1 MTIAPVAGSFRDP
14 AGFVYRRDGV
24 LYRQINRCYED
35 HYRKLL
41 DSGLYAALVERGMLI
56 EHCDAPLAL
65 AADGD
70 AARVIAPDPIPFISY
85 AYEWS
90 FSQLR
95 DAALLTLA
103 SQRLALDHGM
113 SLKDAAAS
121 NVQFRGSTPVLIDT
135 LSFETLPDG
144 KPWVAYGQFCR
155 HFLAPLALM
164 ANADVRLQQ
173 LLRVHMDGIPLD
185 LAKRLL
191 PARTRWA
198 PSLFIH
204 INVHATLSSRL
215 AGSELEVGK
224 QKRKMSLRAL
234 YALTESLES
243 AVRALRWKPAGEWSD
258 YYDDPAMT
266 IAEPKRSRSV
276 RPIQRSAFATWM
288 LCAQSTAFSPACAV
302 STSHSTA
309 SRVR

>member
-1 MTIAPVAGSFRDP
+1 
-14 AGFVYRRDGV
+14 
-24 LYRQINRCYED
+24 
-35 HYRKLL
+35 
-41 DSGLYAALVERGMLI
+41 
-56 EHCDAPLAL
+56 
-65 AADGD
+65 
-70 AARVIAPDPIPFISY
+70 
-85 AYEWS
+85 
-90 FSQLR
+90 
-95 DAALLTLA
+95 
-103 SQRLALDHGM
+103 
-113 SLKDAAAS
+113 
-121 NVQFRGSTPVLIDT
+121 
-135 LSFETLPDG
+135 
-144 KPWVAYGQFCR
+144 
-155 HFLAPLALM
+155 M

-215 AGSELEVGK
+215 AGSEVEVGK

-266 IAEPKRSRSV
+266 VAEATDEKAGIVESLVGADAGVVWDIGANTGFFSGVVAKVSDLVVSMDGDPGAVERNYLSLRDRRDAKVVPLLIDFTNPSPALGWSSIERGSLLERGPADTTLALAVVHHLAITNNVPLWGVADFLAAATRRALIVEFVPKSDEKVRRLLRNRSDIFDTYDEEHFR
-276 RPIQRSAFATWM
+276 
-288 LCAQSTAFSPACAV
+288 TAFERHFRIARRV
-302 STSHSTA
+302 SLPGTD
-309 SRVR
+309 RVLFRMERS